1 MAPSLTESWIADQSK
16 AGNRLAVGGD
26 HYAIAVLDEPND
38 GMMYVWD
45 SLDGH
50 RLSIPTADR
59 NYQLAKVRPTTPGER
74 ARWVKVEGRK
84 GLVHYAPGGSTPAY
98 LETPPASLPDRTQ
111 PVALAEGVKDGSRRR
126 KRGKRGRRKVLS

>member
-1 MAPSLTESWIADQSK
+1 MVLSPEDSWSADQSV
-16 AGNRLAVGGD
+16 AGNLTVGSGD
-26 HYAIAVLDEPND
+26 GFAIAVLDEPND
-38 GMMYVWD
+38 NMMYVYD

-50 RLSIPTADR
+50 RLSIPRADR
-59 NYQLAKVRPTTPGER
+59 EYQLAKVRPTTPGER